1 MIRMTID
8 GVTATATEKEVLT
21 AGRVGLRCA
30 FEFVGGEWGDLF
42 KTAVFQGIET
52 IDVALPTNECV
63 VPWEAMAVEGVQLKV
78 GVYGANGNGDIVIP
92 TVWANFGKIQPSAV
106 PSGVDPAT
114 PSQNANAYAVETAEQ
129 ALAIAQSVRT
139 DADNGVF
146 DGEDGA
152 DGFSPTATVSK
163 AGDTATI
170 TITDENGT
178 TTANISD
185 GTDGADGSTF
195 WLASAAPTHETPGG
209 GKPEF
214 DYYLDSSLSGPS
226 GGTPAVGDVVFYS
239 SLYYPIVDH
248 ADAAG
253 IGVISIVD
261 DPIDLSTKFWTNTQ
275 VGLLQQVFQHLKY
288 DSASAGEIAAELI
301 TSLQGNAVWDQ
312 DQITLLDALLS
323 HVKYTDGEGDT
334 YADTLIDALCGNAI
348 SPISI
353 PEAYTSSPIMDGTAA
368 AGSSGKYADGA
379 HVHPSDTSKQNVIT
393 ASGILKG
400 NGSGGVSAAVP
411 GTDYLVTA
419 HEVPSGGDS
428 GYVLS
433 KASNTDYDLA
443 WVAQSGGSS
452 VDPYTSTPADLGN
465 ASAGSSD
472 DYARGDHVHK
482 MPSASDVGAIAAP
495 GSPSAGDVLTYS
507 SGAWAAAA
515 PEHQIPSGGNAG
527 ECLAKNSA
535 TDYDLRWRTIN
546 DWTPA
551 GLMRT
556 SGSTAAKV
564 AEWSFWS
571 ATQYPSWLVVTVGNS
586 NTYAGAITLKVNGST
601 AYPIYINGAASSATN
616 YTLPAGSYFVYFDGA
631 KFDFRT
637 DGKIPGDITGHA
649 GGDIAAPASPTTG
662 DFLCWNGSAWAATS
676 MSAWQGGNY

>member
-114 PSQNANAYAVETAEQ
+114 PSQNANAYAVETAEE

-146 DGEDGA
+146 DGEDGE
-152 DGFSPTATVSK
+152 GVPTGGTAGQWLKKVSSTDF
-163 AGDTATI
+163 DTAWA
-170 TITDENGT
+170 DLPVEYFDCVYGT
-178 TTANISD
+178 TTFGEIATAWNSTPKKIPRVIYGTGSD
-185 GTDGADGSTF
+185 KIVYRLVDINTTLQFAYFTAVTGGGLLVDFYIDWMQCNGTLSPAWSKGSITVGKYSKPSGGIPKTD
-195 WLASAAPTHETPGG
+195 LASA
-209 GKPEF
+209 
-214 DYYLDSSLSGPS
+214 
-226 GGTPAVGDVVFYS
+226 V
-239 SLYYPIVDH
+239 
-248 ADAAG
+248 
-253 IGVISIVD
+253 
-261 DPIDLSTKFWTNTQ
+261 Q
-275 VGLLQQVFQHLKY
+275 
-288 DSASAGEIAAELI
+288 
-301 TSLQGNAVWDQ
+301 TSLG
-312 DQITLLDALLS
+312 
-323 HVKYTDGEGDT
+323 K
-334 YADTLIDALCGNAI
+334 ADTALQSAPVTSVNSKTGAVTLGASDVGAI
-348 SPISI
+348 ESP
-353 PEAYTSSPIMDGTAA
+353 ATGTV
-368 AGSSGKYADGA
+368 GQVLKKTADGVEWA
-379 HVHPSDTSKQNVIT
+379 NE
-393 ASGILKG
+393 SG
-400 NGSGGVSAAVP
+400 
-411 GTDYLVTA
+411 
-419 HEVPSGGDS
+419 
-428 GYVLS
+428 
-433 KASNTDYDLA
+433 
-443 WVAQSGGSS
+443 GGSS
-452 VDPYTSTPADLGN
+452 IDPYSSNPAALGT
-465 ASAGSSD
+465 ASPGSSD
-472 DYARGDHVHK
+472 DYARGDHVHPK
-482 MPSASDVGAIAAP
+482 PTAADIGAIAAP
-495 GSPSAGDVLTYS
+495 GSPSEGNVLTYS

-515 PEHQIPSGGNAG
+515 PAHQIPAGGNAG

-535 TDYDLRWRTIN
+535 TNYDLRWRTIN

-556 SGSTAAKV
+556 NGGTAAKV

-571 ATQYPSWLVVTVGNS
+571 DTQYPSWLLVTVGNS
-586 NTYAGAITLKVNGST
+586 NTYAGAITLKVNGKGP
-601 AYPIYINGAASSATN
+601 YPIYINGAASSSSN
-616 YTLPAGSYFVYFDGA
+616 YTLPAGSYFVYFDGS

-676 MSAWQGGNY
+676 MTAWSGGNY